1 MILGELHHALHRE
14 VLILRDM
21 NILHGIIVEVCFLPP
36 ENIFQ
41 EVDSHVVCIR
51 RDKKLKNGDDVP

>member
-21 NILHGIIVEVCFLPP
+21 NILHGIIVEVSLLATDD
-36 ENIFQ
+36 IFE
-41 EVDSHVVCIR
+41 EVDGHII
-51 RDKKLKNGDDVP
+51 